1 MNFPMYYD
9 EDVPVE
15 QLDEVGPF
23 APAEERSVALEGDS
37 LLRYEW
43 ALLLG
48 FDVALALRVAEDWH
62 CDLHEA
68 NELLRRSCP
77 PELAVAL
84 ATAVR

>member
-1 MNFPMYYD
+1 MNILD
-9 EDVPVE
+9 DAEDPIV
-15 QLDEVGPF
+15 LDDIGPF
-23 APAEERSVALEGDS
+23 ASAEERSVALQGDA

-48 FDVALALRVAEDWH
+48 LDVPLALTVAEDWH

-68 NELLRRSCP
+68 NELILRSCP

>member
-9 EDVPVE
+9 EDVPVD

-23 APAEERSVALEGDS
+23 ASDAERSVALEGDT

-43 ALLLG
+43 ALTLG

-62 CDLHEA
+62 CDLHVA
-68 NELLRRSCP
+68 HELKQRSCP
-77 PELAVAL
+77 DELAVAL

>member
-1 MNFPMYYD
+1 MNILD
-9 EDVPVE
+9 DAEDPIV
-15 QLDEVGPF
+15 LDDIGPF
-23 APAEERSVALEGDS
+23 ASAEERSVALQGDA

-48 FDVALALRVAEDWH
+48 LDVALALRVAEDWH

-68 NELLRRSCP
+68 NELILRSCP

-84 ATAVR
+84 ATSVR